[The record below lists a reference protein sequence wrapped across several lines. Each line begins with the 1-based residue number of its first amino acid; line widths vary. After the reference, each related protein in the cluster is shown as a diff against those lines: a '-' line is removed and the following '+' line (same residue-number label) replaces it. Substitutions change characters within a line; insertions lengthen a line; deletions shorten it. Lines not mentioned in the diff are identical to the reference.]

1 MPALRQLRRRG
12 STLVMVA
19 LIVVCVSL
27 VSGILLRFALVEAR
41 LNRANTLR
49 IEAKNAAEAALEYG
63 AAELAV
69 RFQSN
74 RNFNSTTL
82 VSNPISAHTNRL
94 ATLYVADTDRPTSVV
109 PSTVRLY
116 VSNTSTGVTRRID
129 ARDPNNAF
137 DPLRGQ
143 TVGSRFVRILS
154 TATARAAGQRDAV
167 AYATQAFEIRDSQL
181 FNYAIFYNLRMEFH
195 PAPAMEVWGPVHANE
210 NFYLTAGNT
219 VDYFDTVTTAGRM
232 FATGFSTTGRPTG
245 RSISFTTGV
254 DNNSDGRP
262 DLVSISGHTFP
273 VAGGGTVTTH
283 IDSDLASRAAGQ
295 TFADRASQLWRGNA
309 QDASHGVE
317 RQNPPGV
324 LNPNDARKLIEPP
337 DSSGTANTSIE
348 SQKFSRQ
355 AGLYILVD
363 RNGTVPRVT
372 LFSNATDALAFK
384 ASSNRASW
392 ISSNPAKV
400 VVPPADM
407 IDTDRRM
414 RDNREEKT
422 VNMVDIDMGKMRAA
436 LRATSSTP
444 ADQKFRVNGGDWDY
458 QARWN
463 GAVYV
468 EVESPGQGFTTTSD
482 ISAASGAN
490 TRNIHG
496 AGLGTGT
503 ATAVR
508 LINGSQLPTL
518 APNASNANRDRGLSL
533 ATNAPVYIA
542 GHFNANGN
550 FGSGGS
556 TDGSERAPDPNY
568 QNGTPT
574 NFDDDTEVPALVA
587 ADAINVLSANW
598 VNASGVPVGDGRES
612 NLSAN
617 GRSAVN
623 TEVSAVFMG
632 GIVETPA
639 NGNGYSGGVENY
651 PRFHEDWDG
660 DTLRYRGSIVALFT
674 SAFATGAWGKSNVY
688 GAPTRKWGFH
698 NFLKNGEYPPF
709 TPTLRTFRR
718 IDYRDI
724 NKAEFDALLADTASG
739 FRLMAPASP

>member
-1 MPALRQLRRRG
+1 MPSPHSSRRRG
-12 STLVMVA
+12 STLVMVTLISVGVA
-19 LIVVCVSL
+19 LVVSV
-27 VSGILLRFALVEAR
+27 LLRFALVEAR
-41 LNRANTLR
+41 INRANILR

-82 VSNPISAHTNRL
+82 VSSPISAHTARL
-94 ATLYVADTDRPTSVV
+94 ASLYAADPDRPTSVL
-109 PSTVRLY
+109 PATVRLY
-116 VSNTSTGVTRRID
+116 VSNTSAGVTRRID

-143 TVGSRFVRILS
+143 TVGSRFVRLLS
-154 TATARAAGQRDAV
+154 TATARASGQRDTV
-167 AYATQAFEIRDSQL
+167 AYATQAFEVRDSQL

-195 PAPAMEVWGPVHANE
+195 PAPAMEVWGPVHSNE
-210 NFYLTAGNT
+210 NFYLTGGNT
-219 VDYFDTVTTAGRM
+219 VDYFDIVTTAGRM
-232 FATGFSTTGRPTG
+232 FANGFSTTGRPTG

-254 DNNSDGRP
+254 DGNGDGRP
-262 DLVSISGHTFP
+262 DLVSISGHTLP
-273 VAGGGTVTTH
+273 VSTGGTVTTH
-283 IDSDLASRAAGQ
+283 VDSELAARAAGQ

-309 QDASHGVE
+309 QDVSLGVE

-324 LNPNDARKLIEPP
+324 LNPSDARKLIEPP
-337 DSSGTANTSIE
+337 DTSTSASASIE

-363 RNGTVPRVT
+363 RNGLAPRVT
-372 LFSNATDALAFK
+372 LFSNADDAIAFK
-384 ASSNRASW
+384 AASNRASW

-400 VVPPADM
+400 VIPPVDM

-422 VNMVDIDMGKMRAA
+422 VNMVDIDLGKMRSA
-436 LRATSSTP
+436 LRATNATP
-444 ADQKFRVNGGDWDY
+444 AAQKFRVNGADWDY

-468 EVESPGQGFTTTSD
+468 EVENPGLGFATTSD

-490 TRNIHG
+490 ILNVHG

-508 LINGSQLPTL
+508 LLNGGQLPTL
-518 APNASNANRDRGLSL
+518 APNTSNPNRDRGLSL
-533 ATNAPVYIA
+533 ATNAPVYVA
-542 GHFNANGN
+542 GHFNANGG
-550 FGSGGS
+550 FGGGSG
-556 TDGSERAPDPNY
+556 TDGSERSPDPNY
-568 QNGTPT
+568 QNGTPA

-598 VNASGVPVGDGRES
+598 VNSSGLPVGDGRES
-612 NLSAN
+612 NLGSN

-651 PRFHEDWDG
+651 PRFHEDWSG

-688 GAPTRKWGFH
+688 GAPVRKWGFH
-698 NFLKNGEYPPF
+698 DFLKNGEYPPF

-724 NKAEFDALLADTASG
+724 GKAEFDGLLADTTSG
-739 FRLMAPASP
+739 FRLMVPPSP

>member
-1 MPALRQLRRRG
+1 MHAQRKSLRRG

-19 LIVVCVSL
+19 LISAGVAL
-27 VSGILLRFALVEAR
+27 VIGVLLRFALTEAR
-41 LNRANTLR
+41 INRASILR

-69 RFQSN
+69 RFQGN

-82 VSNPISAHTNRL
+82 VSSPISAHTTRL
-94 ATLYVADTDRPTSVV
+94 PSLYVADADRPTSVT
-109 PSTVRLY
+109 PSTVLLY

-143 TVGSRFVRILS
+143 TVSSRFVRLLS

-167 AYATQAFEIRDSQL
+167 AYATQSLEVRDSQL

-195 PAPAMEVWGPVHANE
+195 PAPAMEVWGPVHSNE
-210 NFYLTAGNT
+210 SFYLTGGNT

-232 FATGFSTTGRPTG
+232 IAAGFSTTGRPNG

-254 DNNSDGRP
+254 DGNGDNRP
-262 DLVSISGHTFP
+262 DLISISGQILP
-273 VAGGGTVTTH
+273 VSTGGTVTTYV
-283 IDSDLASRAAGQ
+283 DSDLASRATGQ
-295 TFADRASQLWRGNA
+295 TFADRASQIWRGNA
-309 QDASHGVE
+309 QDASLGVE

-337 DSSGTANTSIE
+337 DVSTSANASIE

-363 RNGTVPRVT
+363 RNGTAPRVT
-372 LFSNATDALAFK
+372 LFSSADDALAFK

-392 ISSNPAKV
+392 IAGNPSKV
-400 VVPPADM
+400 IVPPVDM
-407 IDTDRRM
+407 IDTDRRL
-414 RDNREEKT
+414 RDNREAKT
-422 VNMVDIDMGKMRAA
+422 VNVVDIDLGKMRAG
-436 LRATSSTP
+436 LRTAAATP
-444 ADQKFRVNGGDWDY
+444 AAQKFRVNGADWNY

-468 EVESPGQGFTTTSD
+468 EVENPGAGFTTTSD
-482 ISAASGAN
+482 IAAASGTAPAN
-490 TRNIHG
+490 VHG
-496 AGLGTGT
+496 AGTGTGT

-508 LINGSQLPTL
+508 LLNGSQLPTL
-518 APNASNANRDRGLSL
+518 APNSSNPNRDRGLSL

-542 GHFNANGN
+542 GHFNANGS
-550 FGSGGS
+550 FGSGAS
-556 TDGSERAPDPNY
+556 TDGSERSPDPSY

-587 ADAINVLSANW
+587 ADAINILSANW
-598 VNASGVPVGDGRES
+598 VNSSGVPVGDGRES
-612 NLSAN
+612 NLGAS

-623 TEVSAVFMG
+623 TEVSAVLMG
-632 GIVETPA
+632 GIVETPS

-651 PRFHEDWDG
+651 PRFHEDWAG

-674 SAFATGAWGKSNVY
+674 SAYGTGTWGKSNVY

-698 NFLKNGEYPPF
+698 DFLKSGEYPPF

-724 NKAEFDALLADTASG
+724 GRAEFDELLANTSVG
-739 FRLMAPASP
+739 FRLMAPPSP